1 MTMALED
8 LDLMGSFRADLEG
21 SALADWTQHPLARE
35 LPGDVFLL
43 GHHRAQP
50 AFVAGDGTT
59 RGESPRAQRRH
70 HAPRTRQEG
79 PLQRLAV
86 LDKYRIEELIGS
98 GGFAFVYRATHL
110 LLRIP
115 VAIKLL
121 RPEQLE
127 QRDAAE
133 RLVEEARCAAR
144 INHPNVVRIHDVT
157 HAPQITYIVME
168 YIEGRSLARAIRAA
182 GPLPPHAV
190 VRLGLDVIAGLRA
203 GLQEGLIHRDIK
215 PANILLSR
223 GGGARIVDFGL
234 ARTTASGTSE
244 RTLVGT
250 RGYVAPEV
258 VEGQGGDFRA
268 DIFSL
273 GVTLYEAA
281 AGARPLLPYGAA
293 QAWPPPDLPPD
304 LPRRLSEA
312 LRWMLMPRRE
322 DRPASYDQIEH
333 ALRNAL
339 TDHG

>member
-1 MTMALED
+1 MSVALED
-8 LDLMGSFRADLEG
+8 LDLVSAFRADTGAGPAGL
-21 SALADWTQHPLARE
+21 DWAAHPLARE

-43 GHHRAQP
+43 GSYRAQP
-50 AFVAGDGTT
+50 AFIPGELST
-59 RGESPRAQRRH
+59 RGESPRAHRK
-70 HAPRTRQEG
+70 PRPRGEG
-79 PLQRLAV
+79 PLQRWAV
-86 LDKYRIEELIGS
+86 LDKFRIEELIGS

-121 RPEQLE
+121 RPEHLE
-127 QRDAAE
+127 HDDAAA

-144 INHPNVVRIHDVT
+144 INHANVVRIHDVT
-157 HAPQITYIVME
+157 HTPQITYIVME

-190 VRLGLDVIAGLRA
+190 ARLGLDVVAGLRA
-203 GLQEGLIHRDIK
+203 GLQEGLVHRDIK

-234 ARTTASGTSE
+234 ARASTAE
-244 RTLVGT
+244 RGERSLVGT

-258 VEGQGGDFRA
+258 VDGLGADFRA

-293 QAWPPPDLPPD
+293 KAWPPPDLPSD
-304 LPRRLSEA
+304 LPRPLGET

-322 DRPASYDQIEH
+322 ERPASYDLLEH
-333 ALRNAL
+333 ALQDAFKAM
-339 TDHG
+339 G

>member
-1 MTMALED
+1 MTTSLED
-8 LDLMGSFRADLEG
+8 LDLIGSFRADVDAG
-21 SALADWTQHPLARE
+21 RHRVDWALHPLARE

-43 GHHRAQP
+43 GSHSAQP
-50 AFVAGDGTT
+50 AFVHGDGST
-59 RGESPRAQRRH
+59 RGESPRAQRR
-70 HAPRTRQEG
+70 TRARQDG
-79 PLQRLAV
+79 PLQRWAV

-127 QRDAAE
+127 HADAAQ

-157 HAPQITYIVME
+157 QTPQITYIVME
-168 YIEGRSLARAIRAA
+168 HIEGRSLARAIRAA

-190 VRLGLDVIAGLRA
+190 LRLGLDVVAGLRA
-203 GLQEGLIHRDIK
+203 GLHEGLIHRDIK

-234 ARTTASGTSE
+234 ARATTAPGRE
-244 RTLVGT
+244 RSLVGT

-258 VEGQGGDFRA
+258 VDGFGGDFRA

-293 QAWPPPDLPPD
+293 QAWPPPDLPAD
-304 LPRRLSEA
+304 LPRGLSGA
-312 LRWMLMPRRE
+312 LRFMLMPRRE
-322 DRPASYDQIEH
+322 DRPASYELLEH
-333 ALRNAL
+333 ALRGAFEDL
-339 TDHG
+339 G